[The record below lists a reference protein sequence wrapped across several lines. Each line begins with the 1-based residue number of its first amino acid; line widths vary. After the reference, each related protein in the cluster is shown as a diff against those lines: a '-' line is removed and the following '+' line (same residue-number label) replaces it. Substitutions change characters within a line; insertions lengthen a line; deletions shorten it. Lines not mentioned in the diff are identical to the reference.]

1 MGAFHRH
8 RTRLNLVVRP
18 LEQASTRRTQCAG
31 NASLLYAASRHTS
44 TLRCGKI
51 VGRKSREKKLRTQR
65 RGSENAPMVVTR
77 RPPGLRKMSEV
88 LVDVSEPLLRGL
100 DAAADPANYHAALL
114 LGAALWN
121 ASAPGSPLGGAA
133 AKLKVLA
140 EIRKRSPAADA
151 PEIERRCDEVME
163 RARDLYPDEV
173 RIIVNVQVDAGSD
186 GRCHINVASAG
197 SHTPGTTRPG
207 ATHPA

>member
-1 MGAFHRH
+1 
-8 RTRLNLVVRP
+8 
-18 LEQASTRRTQCAG
+18 
-31 NASLLYAASRHTS
+31 
-44 TLRCGKI
+44 

-65 RGSENAPMVVTR
+65 RESGNAPAVVTR

-121 ASAPGSPLGGAA
+121 ASAPGSPVGGVA
-133 AKLKVLA
+133 AKQKVLA
-140 EIRKRSPAADA
+140 GIRKRSPATDA
-151 PEIERRCDEVME
+151 AEIERLCDEVME

-173 RIIVNVQVDAGSD
+173 RIIVDVQVDPRSD
-186 GRCHINVASAG
+186 GRCDINVASAG
-197 SHTPGTTRPG
+197 SHPRGTARP
-207 ATHPA
+207 